1 LYLRIGGEQ
10 VVSREDGYFKK
21 GHSGNPGGRPKVVA
35 EVRDLARQHTTD
47 AINTLATIMTN
58 EDAHHSA
65 RVAAANALLDR
76 GYGKAQA
83 NVEITGNVASEF
95 SAFLRSLDE
104 PREQTAATARL
115 PQGVKRLN

>member
-1 LYLRIGGEQ
+1 MP
-10 VVSREDGYFKK
+10 REDTQFKK
-21 GHSGNPGGRPKVVA
+21 GVSGNYKGRPPVIA
-35 EVRDLARQHTTD
+35 EVRDLARAHTTD
-47 AINTLATIMTN
+47 AISALVIIVNDD
-58 EDAHHSA
+58 DANPGA

>member
-1 LYLRIGGEQ
+1 
-10 VVSREDGYFKK
+10 VSREDGYFKK

-35 EVRDLARQHTTD
+35 EVRDLARQHTAE
-47 AINTLATIMTN
+47 AITTLATIMTN